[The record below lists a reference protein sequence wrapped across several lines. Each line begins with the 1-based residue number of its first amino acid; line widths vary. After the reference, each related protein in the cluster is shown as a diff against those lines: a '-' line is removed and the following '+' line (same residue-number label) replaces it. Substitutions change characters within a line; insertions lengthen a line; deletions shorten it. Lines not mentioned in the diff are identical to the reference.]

1 MSKVLS
7 GATLRTVH
15 NKIIPDAN
23 AAGAQVIT
31 VATNASPAVI
41 TIAGH
46 GLSSGDVLFVAGTTG
61 NTAINGLR
69 KAVVIDANTFSMTDF
84 FTGSA
89 VNGNGV
95 MGGSPTAARI
105 EVGITPDDCVDLLAT
120 CERNKLLAPG
130 KYPDSQR
137 PNAAEVTIASVLG
150 Q

>member
-1 MSKVLS
+1 MSKVLK
-7 GATLRTVH
+7 GATLRAVL

-23 AAGAQVIT
+23 AVGAQVIT
-31 VATNASPAVI
+31 VATNASPSVI

-84 FTGSA
+84 FTAAA

-105 EVGITPDDCVDLLAT
+105 EVGIMPDDCVDLIAT
-120 CERNKLLAPG
+120 CDTTKTARPG
-130 KYPDSQR
+130 TFPDSQR
-137 PNAAEVTIASVLG
+137 PNAAEVTIASVFL